1 MGGREGISSRDPRG
15 MGRGGPVGR
24 GRGGMETR
32 GRITSAVQMP
42 GVESIPRGFVV
53 TITGYSPYKNIS
65 ELLDPVGVK
74 NDQNQCGLVTRLMH
88 LNSIFDDNS
97 PFELYKK
104 TDKQHFDLQTGEV
117 DLAAEIPAGIGV
129 RKNVEGKEEV
139 LIDPMTNEI
148 ISKTTNAGKTA
159 KVNDSWFVLNFKL
172 KWKDTKDTN
181 EPPPSEG
188 VAPPGAPPGASP
200 GAGQPAPPPGGG
212 RKSQSPKPK
221 GGGGGGGEG
230 E

>member
-1 MGGREGISSRDPRG
+1 
-15 MGRGGPVGR
+15 
-24 GRGGMETR
+24 
-32 GRITSAVQMP
+32 
-42 GVESIPRGFVV
+42 
-53 TITGYSPYKNIS
+53 
-65 ELLDPVGVK
+65 
-74 NDQNQCGLVTRLMH
+74 MH